1 MDEVSSGGYHLKW
14 FLFSF
19 RFLCRL
25 VWYPWCQCAPQ
36 IFFTTS
42 TVLRYN
48 FVKWWDCFLSCW
60 VICFASPICSLHNM
74 HICWYDSRTSAI
86 IIDAEKVAA
95 SSLAS
100 GLGST
105 TNIFHGQ
112 HGQHGQLVKYDKED
126 KVLPLL
132 STVVNLL
139 RVSGGK

>member
-1 MDEVSSGGYHLKW
+1 MV
-14 FLFSF
+14 F
-19 RFLCRL
+19 
-25 VWYPWCQCAPQ
+25 
-36 IFFTTS
+36 
-42 TVLRYN
+42 
-48 FVKWWDCFLSCW
+48 SCW

-74 HICWYDSRTSAI
+74 HICWYDSRTAAI

-112 HGQHGQLVKYDKED
+112 HGQHGQYGQHGQLVKYDKED

-132 STVVNLL
+132 STVINFL
-139 RVSGGK
+139 RVSGGKSILGIAV